1 MEPEAMKD
9 LRKDV
14 HVFENA
20 HVVTA
25 DDMFLGHVVLDA
37 KGDILEVG
45 PGRAPE
51 RGLDLKG
58 DYLLPGLIEIHTDN
72 LEAHYVP
79 RPKVEWHMG
88 AAVQAYDA
96 QIATSGI
103 TTVFDSLRLGYSE
116 DEARAACGGRT
127 LDLADTLAEAA
138 EAGLLRIDH
147 RIHLRCEA
155 PSPDVVESLE
165 EFVARHRV
173 DLISLMDHTPGQRQF
188 RDIEKYFIYYGGK
201 SGKSPAE
208 IEAVVAS
215 RQKLGGDLATA
226 NRPRLVDLARRH
238 MIALASHDDT
248 TLEDVRQSVEEGV
261 AIAEFPTTL
270 EAAEAS
276 REAGMATVMG
286 APNVVRGGSHSGN
299 VAAGTLAERGALDIL
314 SSDYVPASL
323 LLAAFNLRET
333 PAIGGLPGAIRLVTL
348 NPAHATGLDD
358 RGKIAPGKRGDL
370 LRVRLAG
377 DHPVPLQ
384 VWRQG
389 HRVA

>member
-1 MEPEAMKD
+1 MRDAA
-9 LRKDV
+9 KDV

-25 DDMFLGHVVLDA
+25 DDVFLGHVVLDQS
-37 KGDILEVG
+37 GNILEVG
-45 PGRAPE
+45 QGRAPE

-79 RPKVEWHMG
+79 RPKVEWHIG
-88 AAVQAYDA
+88 GAVQAYDA
-96 QIATSGI
+96 QITTAGI
-103 TTVFDSLRLGYSE
+103 TTVFDSLRIGFSE

-127 LDLADTLAEAA
+127 LDLADALADAA
-138 EAGLLRIDH
+138 EHGLLRADH
-147 RIHLRCEA
+147 RVHLRCEV
-155 PSPDVVESLE
+155 PSPDVVASLA
-165 EFVARHRV
+165 EFIAAHRV

-201 SGKSPAE
+201 SGKSQAE
-208 IEAVVAS
+208 MEAVVAH
-215 RQKLGGDLATA
+215 RQAHGQRLAA
-226 NRPRLVDLARRH
+226 ENRPQVIEIARRH
-238 MIALASHDDT
+238 AIPLASHDDT
-248 TLEDVRQSVEEGV
+248 TLEEVRQSIDEGV
-261 AIAEFPTTL
+261 RIAEFPTTL

-276 REAGMATVMG
+276 REAGLATVMG
-286 APNVVRGGSHSGN
+286 GPNVVRGGSHSGN
-299 VAAGTLAERGALDIL
+299 VAARALAERGALDIL

-323 LLAAFNLRET
+323 LLAAFQLREMA
-333 PAIGGLPGAIRLVTL
+333 AIGGLPGAIRLVTK
-348 NPAHATGLDD
+348 NPAEATGLAD
-358 RGKIAPGKRGDL
+358 RGEIAPGKRGDL
-370 LRVRLAG
+370 VRVRLRG